1 LLSLFCVRGLGAGYK
16 FELSKEK
23 EEEGGKLEDLIFRYE
38 VPDETL
44 EGKHWRYRYLQ
55 AKHKENE
62 GEKITADHLGLLDYN
77 RKGDFSLQKY
87 FHSFYKIR
95 ARGDDIHDCIICTNI
110 GFDVNSLEKGGVELV
125 SINDQPEDI
134 LEFGAQ
140 EKTARYKLKINKDD
154 WHRRLKEEW
163 SPVQLLAKEIKD
175 CATKNKTTDIRAGML
190 NSYHVALV
198 DERVID
204 FTTNTT
210 KKFHQDFVS
219 DAGSLSGGAKEL
231 RQTLCELGEN
241 DEWKNWKFKLSNSF
255 GKGQSAVKNPL
266 PRKITEEV
274 VDNFFN
280 KLIFVVDMP
289 HEKKFEEIIETRDM
303 SKYYQP
309 DKCKA
314 QTIRILHDVSAEFSN
329 QEQKFWLKAE
339 SAKNILLA
347 DVTKMSLEYQSQL
360 KKEIKFND
368 DVIKMMVFQLRQKL
382 LESDG
387 RKKVEQITSL
397 SPQHTAVKV
406 ISAVQILMREMNQ
419 EGKYLVASSGRLKME
434 MWRNILKLQKGFRHF
449 FVIVCDDE
457 TSVSSYENLITDN
470 QADDNNFIIIVSPD
484 KSSVGSEDE
493 IKYSDFS
500 KEIQEAILSK
510 TVSFQG
516 ENLTVGNLIGYKPE
530 EIIDFSSIKELFF

>member
-1 LLSLFCVRGLGAGYK
+1 
-16 FELSKEK
+16 
-23 EEEGGKLEDLIFRYE
+23 
-38 VPDETL
+38 
-44 EGKHWRYRYLQ
+44 
-55 AKHKENE
+55 
-62 GEKITADHLGLLDYN
+62 
-77 RKGDFSLQKY
+77 
-87 FHSFYKIR
+87 
-95 ARGDDIHDCIICTNI
+95 
-110 GFDVNSLEKGGVELV
+110 
-125 SINDQPEDI
+125 
-134 LEFGAQ
+134 
-140 EKTARYKLKINKDD
+140 
-154 WHRRLKEEW
+154 
-163 SPVQLLAKEIKD
+163 
-175 CATKNKTTDIRAGML
+175 
-190 NSYHVALV
+190 
-198 DERVID
+198 
-204 FTTNTT
+204 
-210 KKFHQDFVS
+210 
-219 DAGSLSGGAKEL
+219 
-231 RQTLCELGEN
+231 
-241 DEWKNWKFKLSNSF
+241 
-255 GKGQSAVKNPL
+255 
-266 PRKITEEV
+266 
-274 VDNFFN
+274 
-280 KLIFVVDMP
+280 MP
-289 HEKKFEEIIETRDM
+289 HENKFEEILETRDM

-309 DKCKA
+309 DKCKD
-314 QTIRILHDVSAEFSN
+314 QTVRILHEVSKEFSN

-360 KKEIKFND
+360 EKEIKFND